1 MFEANNLI
9 TYRFEHYN
17 LSFIVKSIY
26 IFALSYLVLI
36 AYPRA
41 TISNRNAT
49 NKYRSENYKPCM
61 IEGIYKLGY
70 LSDRR
75 IR

>member
-49 NKYRSENYKPCM
+49 NKYRSEN
-61 IEGIYKLGY
+61 
-70 LSDRR
+70 
-75 IR
+75 